1 MASDKNPKP
10 QRKAGG
16 DPDGKGPSGNFFSRG
31 WFWIILVVLAL
42 FASRFLFNTTTE
54 VGDMIGLNEVAQLIS
69 QDKVEKITVQG
80 DSVTLAM
87 KDNEKPR
94 RTRKE
99 DSESLLVTLR
109 ALGVDEKKIG
119 GVAD

>member
-16 DPDGKGPSGNFFSRG
+16 DPDGKGPNGNFFSRG

-87 KDNEKPR
+87 KEAIRN
-94 RTRKE
+94 
-99 DSESLLVTLR
+99 
-109 ALGVDEKKIG
+109 
-119 GVAD
+119 